1 MDDLERRTT
10 DMVLSVGRFGTEN
23 ADLYKN
29 NALAVEKFAQ
39 VQTFIGQLTEKGEIR
54 SSAGAMKFSQ
64 TARRKMTRGELK
76 ATLANLAETARDIR
90 KNNSN
95 FDNVFVIP
103 RQNLNDAALL
113 ETGRAFHRD
122 ATPDAVKNLFL
133 GYGEDENFLE
143 ELEAQTEAFADAI
156 GDQDAAK
163 RERIGANASIDE
175 MLVEVLKAIG
185 TLKVIMPKI
194 LKNDAGKLADWL
206 NACKIQK
213 APQSSAT
220 NQPPTP

>member
-29 NALAVEKFAQ
+29 NALAVAKFAL
-39 VQTFIGQLTEKGEIR
+39 VQTFITQITEKGELR

-64 TARRKMTRGELK
+64 TARRKMARGELK
-76 ATLANLAETARDIR
+76 ETLMNLAETARDIK
-90 KNNSN
+90 KNNADFN
-95 FDNVFVIP
+95 NVFVIP
-103 RQNLNDAALL
+103 RLNLNDATLL

-133 GYGEDENFLE
+133 GYGEDANFLE
-143 ELEAQTEAFADAI
+143 ELNTQTEAFADAI
-156 GDQDAAK
+156 SDQDAAN
-163 RERIGANASIDE
+163 RARIGANADIDE
-175 MLVEVLKAIG
+175 MLGEVLKAIG
-185 TLKVIMPKI
+185 TLKVIMPKL
-194 LKNDAGKLADWL
+194 LKDNPGKLADWL

-213 APQSSAT
+213 APQ
-220 NQPPTP
+220 NPVNPTP